1 MAKVAVVGVVGRTN
15 AGKSTLVNA
24 LVGEKVSIVSPVEQ
38 TTRNT
43 IRGIVADPRGQLVL
57 LDTPGLHKAVGELG
71 RILNR
76 MARRSAAGTD
86 ITCVVFDA
94 SEEPQMEDVGWMQR
108 VAKEQPEK
116 VVFVL
121 NKADKAPFYETMY
134 REAWEEA
141 RKSSYQSGSGVS
153 SQSGSGV
160 SPLQDKDVNLLSRSG
175 ETPLPL
181 SSGETPLPLSSG
193 ETHPSSDIAS
203 QCSLRSGDM
212 LPLWVKSIASTPG
225 GAKSVAD
232 ALFDL
237 AEEGE
242 KLFDDEIVT
251 DYPRKLTIADSIR
264 EKYLAKLHQELPHE
278 LGVVVKTIRE
288 KTEKGEPTWEV
299 EAEILVNRASQKPI
313 VIGKGAATI
322 KYVRK
327 CSERELSDLFG
338 VKVKMELWVRV
349 EPHWM
354 KNQRL
359 LAEMGYLGE
368 LV

>member
-1 MAKVAVVGVVGRTN
+1 MSKVAIVGVVGRTN

-43 IRGIVADPRGQLVL
+43 VRGIASDERGQLVL

-71 RILNR
+71 RLLNR

-94 SEEPQMEDVGWMQR
+94 AQEPQLEDIGWMQR
-108 VAKEQPEK
+108 IAKEKPEK

-121 NKADKAPFYETMY
+121 NKADKAPFYETMF
-134 REAWEEA
+134 RDAWSSAQTEA
-141 RKSSYQSGSGVS
+141 KNDGDKL
-153 SQSGSGV
+153 V
-160 SPLQDKDVNLLSRSG
+160 SPLWIK
-175 ETPLPL
+175 
-181 SSGETPLPLSSG
+181 
-193 ETHPSSDIAS
+193 
-203 QCSLRSGDM
+203 C
-212 LPLWVKSIASTPG
+212 IASTPG
-225 GAKSVAD
+225 GAKAVAD

-242 KLFDDEIVT
+242 KLFDDAIVT
-251 DYPRKLTIADSIR
+251 AYPRKLAIADSIR

-278 LGVVVKTIRE
+278 LGVFVKAIKE
-288 KTEKGEPTWEV
+288 MAGPKGPVWEIEV
-299 EAEILVNRASQKPI
+299 RLLVNRASQKPI
-313 VIGKGAATI
+313 VIGKAAQTI

-327 CSERELSDLFG
+327 CAEREVGEMFG
-338 VKVKMELWVRV
+338 VKAEMSLWVDV
-349 EPHWM
+349 EPNWM
-354 KNQRL
+354 KNRRL
-359 LAEMGYLGE
+359 LTDMGYLGE

>member
-121 NKADKAPFYETMY
+121 NKADKAPFYESMY
-134 REAWEEA
+134 HEAWEEIVEKW
-141 RKSSYQSGSGVS
+141 KSGKVEKSVEDSSKNCSTVPPFHLSTSDCSTVPPFHLSTSGL
-153 SQSGSGV
+153 
-160 SPLQDKDVNLLSRSG
+160 SPNIVW
-175 ETPLPL
+175 T
-181 SSGETPLPLSSG
+181 
-193 ETHPSSDIAS
+193 
-203 QCSLRSGDM
+203 
-212 LPLWVKSIASTPG
+212 KSIASTPG
-225 GAKSVAD
+225 GAKAVAD
-232 ALFDL
+232 ALFSL

-278 LGVVVKTIRE
+278 LGVVVKKIRE
-288 KTEKGEPTWEV
+288 TTEKGEPAWEV

-354 KNQRL
+354 KNPRL

>member
-1 MAKVAVVGVVGRTN
+1 MSKVAIVGVVGRTN
-15 AGKSTLVNA
+15 AGKSTLVNQ

-43 IRGIVADPRGQLVL
+43 VRGIVSDARGQLVL

-71 RILNR
+71 RLLNR

-86 ITCVVFDA
+86 VTCVVFDA

-108 VAKEQPEK
+108 IAKEKTEK

-134 REAWEEA
+134 RDAWNEVE
-141 RKSSYQSGSGVS
+141 GSFPNV
-153 SQSGSGV
+153 
-160 SPLQDKDVNLLSRSG
+160 
-175 ETPLPL
+175 
-181 SSGETPLPLSSG
+181 
-193 ETHPSSDIAS
+193 I
-203 QCSLRSGDM
+203 
-212 LPLWVKSIASTPG
+212 WVKSIASTPG
-225 GAKSVAD
+225 GAKSVLD

-242 KLFDDEIVT
+242 KLFDDDIVT
-251 DYPRKLTIADSIR
+251 DYPRKLAIADTIR

-278 LGVVVKTIRE
+278 LGVFVKAIRE
-288 KTEKGEPTWEV
+288 KTHEDRPVWEIDV
-299 EAEILVNRASQKPI
+299 DILVNRASQKPI
-313 VIGKGAATI
+313 VIGRGAEII

-327 CSERELSDLFG
+327 CAEREVGDVFG
-338 VKVKMELWVRV
+338 VKAEMTLWVRV
-349 EPHWM
+349 EPNWM
-354 KNQRL
+354 KNKRL
-359 LAEMGYLGE
+359 LSDMGYLGD